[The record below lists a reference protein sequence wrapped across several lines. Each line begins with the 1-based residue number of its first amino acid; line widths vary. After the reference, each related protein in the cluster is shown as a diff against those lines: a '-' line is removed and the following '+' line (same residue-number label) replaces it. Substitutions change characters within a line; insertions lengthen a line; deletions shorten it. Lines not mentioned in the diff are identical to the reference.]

1 VSGSSTEAVLHVEGL
16 TVHYPTARGTI
27 VACRNVSLEV
37 YQGETLGLVGES
49 ACGKSTLAMAIMR
62 LVPPPG
68 RIVQGRV
75 VLEGTDLLSLTEER
89 LRQARW
95 KQVALI
101 PQGAMSS
108 LNPVMCVGE
117 QIADGMRAHG
127 IEEPRGRM
135 RDRVNELLATVGLPA
150 SVQNMYPHEL
160 SGGMKQRVCIA
171 MAISL
176 RPSLILA
183 DEPTSALDVVVQRLV
198 IQTLV
203 EIRRQMKVSML
214 LIGHDM
220 GLQAQLVDR
229 VAVMYAGRIMEVAPV
244 REIFRSAGHPYTRLL
259 MDSIPSIKERKPL
272 KVTEGL
278 MLDLR
283 EPPPGCAFQMRCTQ
297 ASDICRSLEPPLME
311 VAPGHSVACHHCC
324 GQAEGS
330 HQ

>member
-1 VSGSSTEAVLHVEGL
+1 MSGRSTEAVLHVERL

-127 IEEPRGRM
+127 VDEARGRM
-135 RDRVNELLATVGLPA
+135 RDRVNELLATVGLPT
-150 SVQNMYPHEL
+150 SVQSMYPHEL

-229 VAVMYAGRIMEVAPV
+229 VAVMYAGRILEVAPV
-244 REIFRSAGHPYTRLL
+244 REIFRFAGHPYTRLL
-259 MDSIPSIKERKPL
+259 VDSIPSIKERKPL

-278 MLDLR
+278 LLDLR
-283 EPPPGCAFQMRCTQ
+283 EPPPGCAFQMRCPH

-311 VAPGHSVACHHCC
+311 VAPGHSVACHHCF

-330 HQ
+330 DQ